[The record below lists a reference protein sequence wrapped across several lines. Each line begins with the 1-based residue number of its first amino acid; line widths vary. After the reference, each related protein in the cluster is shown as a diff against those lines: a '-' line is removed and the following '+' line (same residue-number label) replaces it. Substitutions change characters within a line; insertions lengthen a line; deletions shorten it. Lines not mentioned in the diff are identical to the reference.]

1 MTHSEVPQKKTR
13 MEKLPGVVNNICC
26 RMKYFKYQSDIFHTV
41 VQSKISIKNTVFKN
55 GVDLSTL
62 NADRPLRLA
71 HHQWSLLVT
80 AYGFLLVRRSS
91 GTGGQSFNYIVSKTS
106 QQ

>member
-1 MTHSEVPQKKTR
+1 MTQSEAPQKKTR
-13 MEKLPGVVNNICC
+13 MEKLLGVVNNICC
-26 RMKYFKYQSDIFHTV
+26 RMKYFTYQSDIFHTV
-41 VQSKISIKNTVFKN
+41 VQSKISIKNTVFKK
-55 GVDLSTL
+55 GVDLSAL

-71 HHQWSLLVT
+71 HQWRMLLT

>member
-1 MTHSEVPQKKTR
+1 
-13 MEKLPGVVNNICC
+13 MEKLLGVVNNICC
-26 RMKYFKYQSDIFHTV
+26 RMKYFTYQSDIFHAV
-41 VQSKISIKNTVFKN
+41 VQSKLSIKNTVFKK
-55 GVDLSTL
+55 GVDLSAL

-71 HHQWSLLVT
+71 HHQWRMLLT